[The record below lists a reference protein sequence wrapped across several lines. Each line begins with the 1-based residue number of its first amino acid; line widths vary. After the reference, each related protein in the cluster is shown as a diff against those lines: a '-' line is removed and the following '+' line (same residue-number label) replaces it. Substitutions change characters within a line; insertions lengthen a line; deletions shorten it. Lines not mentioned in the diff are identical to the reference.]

1 MVGHLLPPP
10 AASAVPRSRWRLA
23 ASTAAMRSLAG
34 FAGALAAGVA
44 LMCAPHARADEID
57 GLRDLNLQVYGR
69 LDQHCLLG
77 SISDADFGDLTRAG
91 MRAESRVALDC
102 NVPINVKISAAN
114 GALANTRHPEGQ
126 GPFAGSIGY
135 NLAVRIPVRRPAHD
149 MMTRDFES
157 RDLAGA
163 GQTFN
168 TGDGIAVDGMSLK
181 VALEP
186 VTNQAGLLAGRYTET
201 IEITVTPS

>member
-1 MVGHLLPPP
+1 MGRFALPSPLASATRFSPLRMATVAHLL
-10 AASAVPRSRWRLA
+10 ALFVLV
-23 ASTAAMRSLAG
+23 
-34 FAGALAAGVA
+34 AGAALASQA
-44 LMCAPHARADEID
+44 HADEID

-69 LDQHCLLG
+69 LDQHCILG
-77 SISDADFGDLTRAG
+77 SISNADFGDLTRPG
-91 MRAESRVALDC
+91 MRADSHLALDC

-114 GALANTRHPEGQ
+114 GALANSRHPEGQ
-126 GPFAGSIGY
+126 GPFAGSVDY
-135 NLAVRIPVRRPAHD
+135 NVEVQLPIRRPAHD
-149 MMTRDFES
+149 VMVKHFES

-168 TGDGIAVDGMSLK
+168 TGEAIAVDGMNLR

-186 VTNQAGLLAGRYTET
+186 VTSTAGLLAGHYSET